1 MLQKSAFSI
10 LMRKSLQIRREY
22 HQFKPR
28 DKLQAYDFPLP
39 HDIQV
44 SSVTYNKCE
53 IYFLRNIKYAE
64 SVFIL
69 TGIYDFIDFVGSSK
83 GYTIVPI

>member
-28 DKLQAYDFPLP
+28 DKLQAYDAPLP

-53 IYFLRNIKYAE
+53 LYYIRYAKSE
-64 SVFIL
+64 FIL

>member
-28 DKLQAYDFPLP
+28 DKLQAYDAPLP

-53 IYFLRNIKYAE
+53 IYFLC
-64 SVFIL
+64 
-69 TGIYDFIDFVGSSK
+69 
-83 GYTIVPI
+83 

>member
-53 IYFLRNIKYAE
+53 LYFLC
-64 SVFIL
+64 
-69 TGIYDFIDFVGSSK
+69 
-83 GYTIVPI
+83 